1 MSNDDI
7 IIPELLPP
15 SEDGVFRTLLTHAD
29 AKPILRD
36 VVESYLHFP
45 VVKVEVRNAELPI
58 SDINEKRERF
68 DVNCTVNDGS
78 QFELEMQSEAMSGD
92 SMKTNHEI
100 IKGRAVYNLCD
111 LHSSQEGRNIRYDKL
126 LRSYQ
131 MTLCGYPV
139 FHSGDKYIRRFKFRD
154 EDGNVL
160 SDAVGIIVV
169 ELTKLTDVITKQV
182 ETMTGEEMWSVF
194 FAHAS
199 DPQFKDLID
208 KLMAAK
214 EEIKMAVELLKRFG
228 EAPIDSTTSRA
239 VVIYTPR
246 RSPPS
251 RPFPAPFP
259 RQA

>member
-1 MSNDDI
+1 MPHDDFL
-7 IIPELLPP
+7 IPELLPP
-15 SEDGVFRTLLTHAD
+15 SEDGVFKTLLTHAD
-29 AKPILRD
+29 AKLILRD
-36 VVESYLHFP
+36 IVESYLHFP

-139 FHSGDKYIRRFKFRD
+139 FIVVTSISGDSNSATRTAMFFPMR
-154 EDGNVL
+154 
-160 SDAVGIIVV
+160 
-169 ELTKLTDVITKQV
+169 
-182 ETMTGEEMWSVF
+182 SV
-194 FAHAS
+194 
-199 DPQFKDLID
+199 
-208 KLMAAK
+208 
-214 EEIKMAVELLKRFG
+214 
-228 EAPIDSTTSRA
+228 
-239 VVIYTPR
+239 
-246 RSPPS
+246 
-251 RPFPAPFP
+251 
-259 RQA
+259 